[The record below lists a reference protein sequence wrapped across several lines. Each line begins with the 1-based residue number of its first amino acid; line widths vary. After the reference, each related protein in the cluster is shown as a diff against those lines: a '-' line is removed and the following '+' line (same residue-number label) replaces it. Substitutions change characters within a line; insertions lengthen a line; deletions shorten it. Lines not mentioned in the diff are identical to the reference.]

1 MKGFVSHIKGAGLDS
16 WWWEAIEGSSTGGG
30 RDTLARSLKRQ
41 MLGYIGGVNV
51 TRETKAEWVWL
62 GGHSQWSPL
71 GQNMALWDDAWRPK
85 LCFDQSPGERS
96 AFFPSPVWMW
106 EIKYIYMYMPMHMFL
121 QDQALVRREEWHSVF
136 SSRRIVVMR
145 KILIPHERI
154 LINCPYTWGA
164 QCLAAVPSCTPS
176 TPCFQRT
183 ASCPGASIKEG
194 LQQLSVLGVLPSTS
208 GAHPREQCAP
218 TYYLLGLAQQP
229 ARRWE
234 GRDFDPHFTDGEP
247 GTLEK

>member
-1 MKGFVSHIKGAGLDS
+1 
-16 WWWEAIEGSSTGGG
+16 
-30 RDTLARSLKRQ
+30 

-106 EIKYIYMYMPMHMFL
+106 EIKYIYIYMPMHML
-121 QDQALVRREEWHSVF
+121 SQDQALVRREEWHSVF

-183 ASCPGASIKEG
+183 ASCPGASIRKACSWGYSRPHLERIPEN
-194 LQQLSVLGVLPSTS
+194 SALPHITS
-208 GAHPREQCAP
+208 WDSHSNLHC
-218 TYYLLGLAQQP
+218 
-229 ARRWE
+229 RWE

>member
-1 MKGFVSHIKGAGLDS
+1 
-16 WWWEAIEGSSTGGG
+16 
-30 RDTLARSLKRQ
+30 
-41 MLGYIGGVNV
+41 
-51 TRETKAEWVWL
+51 
-62 GGHSQWSPL
+62 
-71 GQNMALWDDAWRPK
+71 MALWDDAWRPK

-106 EIKYIYMYMPMHMFL
+106 EIKYIYIYMPMHSISL
-121 QDQALVRREEWHSVF
+121 QDQALVRHEEWHSVF

-208 GAHPREQCAP
+208 MEHIPENSALPYITSWDSHSNLHCW
-218 TYYLLGLAQQP
+218 
-229 ARRWE
+229 WE
-234 GRDFDPHFTDGEP
+234 GRDFDPHFTDREP
-247 GTLEK
+247 GTLEKCLPKFTQLVEVGFRTQGPTGKAGIQS